1 MGPKRPAKGKGKKPD
16 AAASQSSPR
25 GAEAALVPGPSN
37 ATAATPSGLARGSRL
52 ATVVQPPENPLRHAR
67 LPPDDTMSEVMSSP
81 LKPCRAKPKVAMCL
95 RCSKRVYKDCEDMCC
110 SRVNTMTRCTYCQE
124 HRAKCLPIPPWA
136 FCKFNHL
143 MAAFEKYEGAIDP
156 SFPRPNFSQTTTH
169 RRANVLEALQL
180 CYTKF
185 VEAGKNLMCRR
196 LLVGEDSKHQK
207 VNTCLAMLE
216 IASDIYSLHCT
227 MRHANDI
234 QMVLHVHNP
243 TIAATE
249 EYESSGSEGEE
260 DPLVDDEDTE
270 DWELVTVVAS
280 DAEEEV
286 PEPGRIAS
294 MTTSFTPSQILLS
307 SGKCMAI
314 TATISLSGPSGICSP
329 QL

>member
-67 LPPDDTMSEVMSSP
+67 LPPDDTMSE
-81 LKPCRAKPKVAMCL
+81 
-95 RCSKRVYKDCEDMCC
+95 
-110 SRVNTMTRCTYCQE
+110 
-124 HRAKCLPIPPWA
+124 IPPWA